1 MPFIYYIYAST
12 SVQPQVGRKQCS
24 VTQAQALKCP
34 GWSKD
39 GSREDAKEKENY
51 STCDCNGEMQAQRGN
66 TSAGTV
72 REGGMAVDV
81 HQIPLAEL

>member
-12 SVQPQVGRKQCS
+12 SVQPHMGGKQCS

-34 GWSKD
+34 GWSRD
-39 GSREDAKEKENY
+39 GSREDAKEKENC
-51 STCDCNGEMQAQRGN
+51 STSDCKGEMQAQRGKAF
-66 TSAGTV
+66 AGTV

-81 HQIPLAEL
+81 L